1 MTLKEY
7 VPIEYLFSIEGII
20 SLKCL
25 KKYLS
30 KVKNISWSLKKKI
43 QKISDASLN

>member
-30 KVKNISWSLKKKI
+30 KVKNIS
-43 QKISDASLN
+43 